1 LINLKN
7 KVLSKNKN
15 FLMRSLVLLS
25 KYTKDLKFNKNIK
38 MVMAENDDMALS
50 EHIEEFSQRLVFC
63 VVILIISTIFCFA
76 DVKEIVRLFQA
87 PAVGV
92 KFLQFSPGEYF
103 FASVKIAAFCGI
115 LISSP
120 IVLYQ
125 LLLYLIPG
133 LTKKEREIV
142 LPASLGSGVLF
153 ILGLLFSYFFLVPA
167 ALRFFI
173 AYGSEVVE
181 PFWSFDQY
189 FDFIAVLLFA
199 TGLAFQ
205 VPAVQVVLGLLEI
218 VTGKRMLAAWKYVI
232 VICTIVAAVITPST
246 DPVTQILLSTAL
258 LSLYLA
264 GSGFVILVKK
274 ENLEFK

>member
-1 LINLKN
+1 MLNN
-7 KVLSKNKN
+7 YFKN
-15 FLMRSLVLLS
+15 FNFTSTKPNSLIQM
-25 KYTKDLKFNKNIK
+25 N
-38 MVMAENDDMALS
+38 MAVDDEMALS

-63 VVILIISTIFCFA
+63 LIFLLLATLLCFA
-76 DVKEIVRLFQA
+76 DVKEIVRIFQA

-92 KFLQFSPGEYF
+92 KFLQFAPGEYF
-103 FASVKIAAFCGI
+103 FASVKIAVFCGI

-120 IVLYQ
+120 IILYQ

-133 LTKKEREIV
+133 LTKNERDII
-142 LPASLGSGVLF
+142 LPVSLGSGVLF
-153 ILGLLFSYFFLVPA
+153 LIGLVFSYFFLVPA

-205 VPAVQVVLGLLEI
+205 VPAVQIVLGLLGI
-218 VTGKRMLAAWKYVI
+218 VTGQKMLSAWKYVI
-232 VICTIVAAVITPST
+232 VGCTIVAAVITPST
-246 DPVTQILLSTAL
+246 DPVTQILLAGAL
-258 LSLYLA
+258 LSLYLG
-264 GSGFVILVKK
+264 GSGFVILLKK
-274 ENLEFK
+274 ETL

>member
-1 LINLKN
+1 MFISLAYQKIFN
-7 KVLSKNKN
+7 SK
-15 FLMRSLVLLS
+15 S
-25 KYTKDLKFNKNIK
+25 KLK
-38 MVMAENDDMALS
+38 MVMAEDDEMALS

-63 VVILIISTIFCFA
+63 VIVLLLSTIVCFT
-76 DVKEIVRLFQA
+76 DVKEIVRIFQA

-103 FASVKIAAFCGI
+103 FASLKIAAFCGV

-133 LTKKEREIV
+133 LTKKERDIV
-142 LPASLGSGVLF
+142 LPVSLGSGVLF
-153 ILGLLFSYFFLVPA
+153 VVGLAFSYFFLVPA

-173 AYGSEVVE
+173 SYGAEVVE

-205 VPAVQVVLGLLEI
+205 VPAIQVVLGLLEI
-218 VTGKRMLAAWKYVI
+218 VSGKRMLSVWKYVI
-232 VICTIVAAVITPST
+232 VICTIVAAIITPST
-246 DPVTQILLSTAL
+246 DPVTQILLSVAL
-258 LSLYLA
+258 LSLYLG
-264 GSGFVILVKK
+264 GSGVVILLKK
-274 ENLEFK
+274 EVL